1 MAAAHYTGTGAFHGG
16 RGAVRDACEV
26 WDERDDCDAEANSPW
41 APGCWRPGGAAGG
54 RDAESCEA
62 LLRIR

>member
-26 WDERDDCDAEANSPW
+26 RDERDDCDAEANSPW
-41 APGCWRPGGAAGG
+41 APGC
-54 RDAESCEA
+54 
-62 LLRIR
+62 